1 MSRSAGPSSPVS
13 AASRASKASRSSPRP
28 RSSMS
33 PTGLRHDAADCPGL
47 MAGADHKARRGRP
60 REFCTQ
66 EALATAMRLFW
77 AKGFGGTS
85 VSDLAGAMGISK
97 PSLYAA
103 FGDKEALFAKALRL
117 YTLEE
122 MAFVDVDLEK
132 PSPRMVAENLVH
144 NVLVMSCK

>member
-1 MSRSAGPSSPVS
+1 
-13 AASRASKASRSSPRP
+13 
-28 RSSMS
+28 
-33 PTGLRHDAADCPGL
+33 

-77 AKGFGGTS
+77 ATGFEGTS

-103 FGDKEALFAKALRL
+103 FGDQEALFAKAFRL
-117 YTLEE
+117 SPLAEL
-122 MAFVDVDLEK
+122 AFVDETLEQ
-132 PSPRMVAENLVH
+132 PSARMVAEHPLH
-144 NVLVMSCK
+144 SSERKY